1 VPTLVFQLF
10 YAVNLYISYIR
21 NRDYFMTLSN
31 AKHYKKS
38 IITCILALV
47 LFLVSIYNAS
57 DNHHIIQL
65 AEAQQPEYQGDVLG
79 TNATTLTPTELFSKI
94 QDSVVQITTTSR
106 DIAGPISSGLGS
118 GFIYDKDGH
127 IITNY
132 HVVAIASL
140 SGLYSNY
147 TSSSNNNTDIIVTF
161 HDGSAYNARV
171 VGSDPFSDIAV
182 LRVENISESK
192 LIPLSFGNSSQV
204 KIGEQVIAIG
214 NPFGLSGTLT
224 VGVVSGLGRTIP
236 SLAVEE
242 GPSLPGDNQGEQ
254 EQEQPRL
261 PRIPPPFDDL
271 FPDIPDL
278 PFELPPLIPDQPQ
291 QQESSGAFSIP
302 DIIQTDAA
310 INPGNSGGP
319 LLNMKG
325 QAIGMN
331 TAIFSATGV
340 YAGVGFAIPSNTIT
354 KVVPSLIATGSYQ
367 HPWLGLIGIDI
378 TPDIAKALG
387 LGLEDA
393 KGFLVIG
400 VNEGSPADKAGIR
413 GGDKVANINGREIR
427 LGGDIVLKIDNQDV
441 RKIED
446 ILTYL
451 ERYKHIGDTIQLTIL
466 RDGRPQ
472 TINITLTARPE
483 STQLQQPQPQA
494 EVQRPSLGISGINV
508 TPAIAKAMN
517 LTQAAGFL
525 VVDIIA
531 EGPADKAGI
540 RGGYVVAN
548 INGTEIELGGDVILR
563 IDNITVNIIDDILSY
578 LNTKKVGDTV
588 QLTILSDV
596 KVENVSV
603 QLGPSSAAAGPIESP
618 LGSDDIQPSLPSQ
631 PPNDNSNRQQQ
642 PQPDSSDS
650 LLNDLNNRCT
660 EILGKSLCD
669 QLFGR

>member
-1 VPTLVFQLF
+1 
-10 YAVNLYISYIR
+10 
-21 NRDYFMTLSN
+21 MTFSN

-161 HDGSAYNARV
+161 HDGSAYSARV

-192 LIPLSFGNSSQV
+192 LTPLSFGNSSQV

-236 SLAVEE
+236 SLAAEE
-242 GPSLPGDNQGEQ
+242 GPSLPRDNQG

-588 QLTILSDV
+588 QLTILSDG

-603 QLGPSSAAAGPIESP
+603 QLGPSLAAAGPIESP

>member
-1 VPTLVFQLF
+1 M
-10 YAVNLYISYIR
+10 ANLYIFLYQKHGLL
-21 NRDYFMTLSN
+21 MTLFSN
-31 AKHYKKS
+31 AKHQRKS
-38 IITCILALV
+38 IITCIFTLV
-47 LFLVSIYNAS
+47 FLFSISIYNAS
-57 DNHHIIQL
+57 GNYHIIQL
-65 AEAQQPEYQGDVLG
+65 TEARQLEHQERVLR
-79 TNATTLTPTELFSKI
+79 TSSTASSNATTLTPTELFSKV
-94 QDSVVQITTTSR
+94 QDSVVQVTTTSR
-106 DIAGPISSGLGS
+106 DIAGPVSSGLGS
-118 GFIYDKDGH
+118 GFIYDNDGH

-132 HVVAIASL
+132 HVVALASL
-140 SGLYSNY
+140 SGSYPNN

-236 SLAVEE
+236 SLSVEE
-242 GPSLPGDNQGEQ
+242 RPSLPRDNPG

-261 PRIPPPFDDL
+261 PQIPPPSDDL

-278 PFELPPLIPDQPQ
+278 PFELPPLIPDQRQQ
-291 QQESSGAFSIP
+291 QQEESGAFSIP

-319 LLNMKG
+319 LLNVEG
-325 QAIGMN
+325 QVIGMN
-331 TAIFSATGV
+331 TAIFSATGA
-340 YAGVGFAIPSNTIT
+340 YAGIGFAIPSNTIT

-367 HPWLGLIGIDI
+367 HPWLGMIGVDI

-400 VNEGSPADKAGIR
+400 INEGSPADKAGIR
-413 GGDKVANINGREIR
+413 GGDKVTNINGREIR
-427 LGGDIVLKIDNQDV
+427 LGGDIVLKIDNQEV

-451 ERYKHIGDTIQLTIL
+451 ERNKRVGDTTQLTVL
-466 RDGRPQ
+466 RDGKPQ
-472 TINITLTARPE
+472 TINITLTARPGSSQLKPE
-483 STQLQQPQPQA
+483 TQV
-494 EVQRPSLGISGINV
+494 EEEQRPSLGISGTNV
-508 TPAIAKAMN
+508 TFAIAKAMN
-517 LTQAAGFL
+517 LTEATGFL

-540 RGGYVVAN
+540 RGGYVIAN

-563 IDNITVNIIDDILSY
+563 IDNRTVNTIDDILSY
-578 LNTKKVGDTV
+578 LDTKKVGDIV
-588 QLTILSDV
+588 QLTILRDGKAES
-596 KVENVSV
+596 VSV
-603 QLGPSSAAAGPIESP
+603 QLGPSSAAAGSIESP
-618 LGSDDIQPSLPSQ
+618 
-631 PPNDNSNRQQQ
+631 NNNSNRQQQ
-642 PQPDSSDS
+642 PRPDSPES
-650 LLNDLNNRCT
+650 LLNDLNNRCAR
-660 EILGKSLCD
+660 ILGESLCD
-669 QLFGR
+669 QLFGK

>member
-1 VPTLVFQLF
+1 
-10 YAVNLYISYIR
+10 
-21 NRDYFMTLSN
+21 MTFSN

-57 DNHHIIQL
+57 DNHHIIQV

-79 TNATTLTPTELFSKI
+79 TNSTTLTNATTLTPTELFSKI

-192 LIPLSFGNSSQV
+192 LTPLSFGNSSQV

-236 SLAVEE
+236 SLAAEE
-242 GPSLPGDNQGEQ
+242 GPSLPRDNQG

-466 RDGRPQ
+466 RDGRPH